1 MKFQIASGSSR
12 AIFKPLQKLSQ
23 TGFFLND
30 PVFGI
35 VRIFDIPIGRLSQRF
50 ACIAF
55 DLIADTALLAAVPV
69 SHVSDFILKLKEL
82 AAEYHTDT
90 NIIAHIA
97 DGNVH
102 NDILYLPDGTIPD
115 YADELKHRMYQL
127 CAGFDGTVT
136 GEHGIGKIRVEELK
150 NQNVKVLDVDPV
162 KKRIGL
168 TMRMDQK

>member
-1 MKFQIASGSSR
+1 MR
-12 AIFKPLQKLSQ
+12 SQ
-23 TGFFLND
+23 HYELIKD
-30 PVFGI
+30 EI
-35 VRIFDIPIGRLSQRF
+35 CDSFDM
-50 ACIAF
+50 
-55 DLIADTALLAAVPV
+55 AVPV

-127 CAGFDGTVT
+127 CAGFDGTAVSYT
-136 GEHGIGKIRVEELK
+136 H
-150 NQNVKVLDVDPV
+150 
-162 KKRIGL
+162 L
-168 TMRMDQK
+168 TWPFCYRPGYLMAGNFQRCGYSDYRSV